1 MNKTVRKLVL
11 TTFLVAAA
19 MTLSSKS
26 EAGAGKFCDYQYFYD
41 AAHTQPAGYCNRACY
56 AGGNVCLGD
65 VTEYYELVDCSYSC
79 NP

>member
-1 MNKTVRKLVL
+1 MKKTVKKLVL
-11 TTFLVAAA
+11 ATVLVAAA

-26 EAGAGKFCDYQYFYD
+26 EAAKFCDYEYYYD
-41 AAHTQPAGYCNRACY
+41 AAHTQYAGYCNRACY

-65 VTEYYELVDCSYSC
+65 VTEYYALVNCSSSC